1 MSLNKNNKTILLKC
15 KTFVVCF
22 RYSNGRNC
30 NMTGDSW
37 VIWRHLKEQQ
47 STFLHLKW
55 EKCRVH
61 LHAHINEIHID
72 EKGQN

>member
-1 MSLNKNNKTILLKC
+1 
-15 KTFVVCF
+15 
-22 RYSNGRNC
+22 
-30 NMTGDSW
+30 MTGDSW

-47 STFLHLKW
+47 STILHLKW
-55 EKCRVH
+55 EKCRVL